1 MDDGREE
8 FEDWISSPPFGH
20 SIDRFPE
27 KLERYA
33 WPGNYVC
40 IDVQLA
46 WCAWKESRKTA
57 REHLSGNEH

>member
-1 MDDGREE
+1 MDNDGREE
-8 FEDWISSPPFGH
+8 FEDWISLWPFGH

-27 KLERYA
+27 KPERYA

-46 WCAWKESRKTA
+46 WAAWKESRKTA
-57 REHLSGNEH
+57 PAPAHDGE